1 MDREARI
8 FSAAR
13 MYCWGL
19 RPFADVAGVLEQ
31 IDWSFSPAS
40 LALYPDPLDDDT
52 YAGTMFGTAV
62 VANDMPGSFSPI
74 R

>member
-1 MDREARI
+1 V
-8 FSAAR
+8 
-13 MYCWGL
+13 L
-19 RPFADVAGVLEQ
+19 RRSTGR
-31 IDWSFSPAS
+31 S
-40 LALYPDPLDDDT
+40 LPDSLSLYPDPLDDDT